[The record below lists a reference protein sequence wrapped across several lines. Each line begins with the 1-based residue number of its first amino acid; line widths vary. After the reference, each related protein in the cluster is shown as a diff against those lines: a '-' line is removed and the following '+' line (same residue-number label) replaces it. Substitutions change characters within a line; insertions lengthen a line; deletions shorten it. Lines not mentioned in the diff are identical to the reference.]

1 MAPKRIKVSPG
12 KTQSQFGFIVGL
24 VFVLIGIFIAIPTFG
39 LFGIFW
45 TACAGMICFSHY
57 RNGFS
62 NQRIPTYEIDIEEGE
77 SNVQEVTS
85 SIESRLKQ
93 LENLYNNGLITRD
106 EYDQK
111 RQEILDEL

>member
-12 KTQSQFGFIVGL
+12 KTQSQFGFIVGI
-24 VFVLIGIFIAIPTFG
+24 VFVFIGIFVAIPAAG

-45 TACAGMICFSHY
+45 TACAALICFSHY

-62 NQRIPTYEIDIEEGE
+62 NQRIPTYEIDIDEGE
-77 SNVQEVTS
+77 ATYQESTS

-93 LENLYNNGLITRD
+93 LEDLYNRGLITRD

-111 RQEILDEL
+111 RKEILDEL